1 MLGYLIEKEFKQI
14 FRDKFLPKII
24 FVFPFIALILLPYA
38 ANYDVKNVR
47 LSFVDNDN
55 TTYSKELLNRLSA
68 NKSIT
73 LTSIQSTYNSA
84 LGLIES
90 NDADMIINI
99 PKGFEKDFITQK
111 KSNIL
116 VSTNSVNGIKG
127 SMGALYA
134 LNIISDFSN
143 DKTSQIVT
151 VKQNSGVEI
160 KPLYQFN
167 KELNY
172 KLFMVPALM
181 VMILTIICGF
191 LPALNIVGEKE
202 KGNME
207 QINVT
212 PVTKPIFILSK
223 LIPYWIIGTIVISI
237 GFLVARF
244 VYGITPQGNIF
255 VVYLFSFIF
264 TLAISGLGL
273 ILSNYASTYQQ
284 AMFMMFFFIMILILM
299 SGLYTPFNSMPSWAQ
314 VIGSFSP
321 LKYFIE
327 IMRNIYLKG
336 STLMELLPQLYIML
350 SFVVVIDT
358 WAVLSYRKKS

>member
-24 FVFPFIALILLPYA
+24 FIFPFIALILLPFA
-38 ANYDVKNVR
+38 ANYDIKNVR
-47 LSFVDNDN
+47 LAIVDNDN
-55 TTYSKELLNRLSA
+55 TTYSKGLINRLSA
-68 NKSIT
+68 NESIT
-73 LTSIQSTYNSA
+73 LTAMKPTYNSA
-84 LGLIES
+84 LSLIQS
-90 NDADMIINI
+90 DKADMIINI

-143 DKTSQIVT
+143 DKTSEVVSIQQ
-151 VKQNSGVEI
+151 KGGVEI

-212 PVTKPIFILSK
+212 PITKPIFILSK

-244 VYGITPQGNIF
+244 VYGIIPVGNIF

-264 TLAISGLGL
+264 ILAISGLGL

-327 IMRNIYLKG
+327 VMRNIYLKG

>member
-24 FVFPFIALILLPYA
+24 FIFPFIALILLPFA
-38 ANYDVKNVR
+38 ANYDIKNVR
-47 LSFVDNDN
+47 LAIVDNDN
-55 TTYSKELLNRLSA
+55 TTYSKELINRLSA
-68 NKSIT
+68 NESIT
-73 LTSIQSTYNSA
+73 LTAMKPTYNSA
-84 LGLIES
+84 LSLIQS
-90 NDADMIINI
+90 DKSDMIINI

-111 KSNIL
+111 KSHIL

-127 SMGALYA
+127 SMGAMYA

-143 DKTSQIVT
+143 DKTSEVVSIQQ
-151 VKQNSGVEI
+151 KGGVEI

-244 VYGITPQGNIF
+244 VYGIIPVGNIF

-264 TLAISGLGL
+264 ILAISGLGL

-284 AMFMMFFFIMILILM
+284 AMFMMFFFIMMLILM
-299 SGLYTPFNSMPSWAQ
+299 SGLYTPFNSMPHWAKI
-314 VIGSFSP
+314 VGSFSP

-327 IMRNIYLKG
+327 VMRNIYLKG
-336 STLMELLPQLYIML
+336 STLMELLPQLYTML

-358 WAVLSYRKKS
+358 WAVVSYRKKS